1 VALLEKAKND
11 AGKKDKPADDKK
23 PVEDKA
29 KHKKPVKHAA
39 PPKASAQQADSQADA
54 DGGDEQDSGPEANDQ
69 QAPSESQDS
78 AAPAGGDDGEQQDD
92 GQAGGGAAQP
102 EEAQDGQQ
110 GGQNAQ
116 GGSPVP
122 DPNAPG
128 AGISTGEDTADDDSD
143 ANAGPAGAQS
153 AMGGPQS
160 ASTANVPLSPSL
172 KEAYQ
177 SLDKELVETLYQKGA
192 AEHLLPALY
201 AQGPD
206 KIKSIVTVSVMLAK
220 AIFTKQKA
228 PLPLALPFARDTAA
242 HVMQI
247 GEQVKQIQYSDQE
260 CTAVFGAVYEGMLRA
275 FGVTKQQFTHAQH
288 MMPKS
293 QMSKHAQAYVSAHQH
308 AMGAIEKN
316 NTTPHAD
323 HAGPAGPPAQAA
335 GPQGPQGAPQGGMLA
350 QGAQQS
356 GGAPEGSPQEEAAES
371 PQEEAQEQANG

>member
-1 VALLEKAKND
+1 MALLEKAKNEK
-11 AGKKDKPADDKK
+11 GGADDGDSTKK
-23 PVEDKA
+23 PEKA
-29 KHKKPVKHAA
+29 KKHEKHKA
-39 PPKASAQQADSQADA
+39 PPKASAQPADQQPDADA
-54 DGGDEQDSGPEANDQ
+54 GDEQDSGSEADDQ
-69 QAPSESQDS
+69 QSPSEGQQG
-78 AAPAGGDDGEQQDD
+78 AAPAGGDDGQQQQD
-92 GQAGGGAAQP
+92 GAGAGGATQP
-102 EEAQDGQQ
+102 QADQGGEQ

-128 AGISTGEDTADDDSD
+128 AGISTGEDTSDDDSD

-160 ASTANVPLSPSL
+160 ASMSNIPLSPAL

-177 SLDKELVETLYQKGA
+177 SLDNELVQTLYQKGA
-192 AEHLLPALY
+192 AEHILPALY

-242 HVMQI
+242 HVMQL
-247 GEQVKQIQYSDQE
+247 GEQVKSIQYSDQE

-288 MMPKS
+288 IVPR
-293 QMSKHAQAYVSAHQH
+293 SKLNQHAQAYVSAHQH
-308 AMGAIEKN
+308 AMPAIEQN
-316 NTTPHAD
+316 NNTPHAD

-335 GPQGPQGAPQGGMLA
+335 GPQGPQGAPQAQPPQGGALA
-350 QGAQQS
+350 QGAAASEQPPQ
-356 GGAPEGSPQEEAAES
+356 GGEDQGEEQGEAA
-371 PQEEAQEQANG
+371 